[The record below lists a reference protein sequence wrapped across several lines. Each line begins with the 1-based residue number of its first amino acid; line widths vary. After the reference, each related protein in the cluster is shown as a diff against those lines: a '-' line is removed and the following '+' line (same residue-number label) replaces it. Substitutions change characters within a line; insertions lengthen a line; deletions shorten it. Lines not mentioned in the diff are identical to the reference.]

1 MTKITFKTHADP
13 LVYTP
18 DLHVLTYAEEGFSPL
33 DIHGRRLEVSRSI
46 LSKFS
51 LTVNLT
57 KETRTLYPTAPIS
70 AIPRDC
76 VREIED
82 VDLVVGHFL
91 DFVNANMLNLRAPR
105 LVLDFST
112 PRLPKHVLEAI
123 LQVFGAGAQTGIAE
137 LVVFRN

>member
-1 MTKITFKTHADP
+1 MTKIAFKTHADP

-51 LTVNLT
+51 LAVNLT
-57 KETRTLYPTAPIS
+57 KETGTLHPTAPIS
-70 AIPRDC
+70 AVPRDC
-76 VREIED
+76 IRDIED

-91 DFVNANMLNLRAPR
+91 DFVKANTLYLSTPR
-105 LVLDFST
+105 LLLDFST
-112 PRLPKHVLEAI
+112 PSLPRHVYEAI
-123 LQVFGAGAQTGIAE
+123 LQVFGAGTQSGIAE
-137 LVVFRN
+137 ILVIRN